1 MALIKCPECGKDVS
15 DRAESCPNCGCP
27 VESPSGTVKI
37 MLPVLGQQSQLSSKQ
52 KVSIFKTGN
61 IGNTLW
67 KGVAGDVAEVYLE
80 RAADLTIIYHRN
92 WLLSFWQ
99 VEGSGV
105 VDPSKSKRYTVSL
118 HVGFIS
124 RELVLQP
131 C

>member
-37 MLPVLGQQSQLSSKQ
+37 MLPVFDRQSTFTPNQQVTISFDGK
-52 KVSIFKTGN
+52 I
-61 IGNTLW
+61 LW
-67 KGVAGDVAEVYLE
+67 EGVAGDVAEVYLE
-80 RAADLTIIYHRN
+80 KATYLTIKYHRN
-92 WLLSFWQ
+92 LLLSRWG

-105 VDPSKSKRYTVSL
+105 VDPSKSKRYTVSI
-118 HVGFIS
+118 HMGFIS
-124 RELVLQP
+124 RELVLQT